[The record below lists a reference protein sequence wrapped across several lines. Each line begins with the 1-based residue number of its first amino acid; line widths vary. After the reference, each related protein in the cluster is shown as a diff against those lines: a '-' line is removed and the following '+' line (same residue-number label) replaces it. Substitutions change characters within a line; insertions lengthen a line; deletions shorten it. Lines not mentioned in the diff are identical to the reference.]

1 MVGADYAVRVV
12 WAVKDSLNQTI
23 HTLAEMKNPQAAFE
37 EKQSTVNVSIDQ
49 ALRGHHSAQSRAEA
63 EKFRDDILRHGAEL
77 HQLRQ
82 DYQATLDAK
91 TKDFDHQRRL
101 VIENL
106 CRLLVQAI
114 GLDFFQ
120 NAVPELTNITSD
132 AVDHTSA
139 PANQPT
145 PPAAEPESE
154 VVSPIQHPVG
164 STPADSERPVRDYVN
179 SYSAVRMCTPAKHG
193 IYC

>member
-12 WAVKDSLNQTI
+12 WAVKESLDQTY
-23 HTLAEMKNPQAAFE
+23 HALCQMKTPQAAFE

-91 TKDFDHQRRL
+91 TKDFNHQRRL

-106 CRLLVQAI
+106 CRLLVQAV

-120 NAVPELTNITSD
+120 NALRDLTNIASD

-145 PPAAEPESE
+145 PPATEGESE
-154 VVSPIQHPVG
+154 VVPPIEHPVT
-164 STPADSERPVRDYVN
+164 SPPADSERPVRAEA
-179 SYSAVRMCTPAKHG
+179 SLHRL
-193 IYC
+193 